1 MSEKVTLI
9 IDGKTIT
16 ADSDKTILEAALEN
30 GIYIPHLCSHENLH
44 PTGSCRLCVVGQQGV
59 EGVVTSCI
67 TKVKEGMVIDTH
79 DEMAEKIRKLSC
91 DFMFKTHQNLVN
103 VQGVL
108 SLENVSYNPFLSM

>member
-44 PTGSCRLCVVGQQGV
+44 PTG
-59 EGVVTSCI
+59 
-67 TKVKEGMVIDTH
+67 
-79 DEMAEKIRKLSC
+79 
-91 DFMFKTHQNLVN
+91 
-103 VQGVL
+103 
-108 SLENVSYNPFLSM
+108 